1 MPVTKAVLVS
11 LLIGLIVFCE
21 RLFPFAVFS
30 KRKPGKLIHI
40 FERYIP
46 PVVMIGLL
54 IYSLRDVR
62 FASLGQW
69 VPQISAIIFT
79 IVTYIRKP
87 GAVGAANLGHH
98 FYNCDL
104 PLEEKL
110 PREHFRWN
118 HYLYGFD

>member
-1 MPVTKAVLVS
+1 MPVTKALITSV
-11 LLIGLIVFCE
+11 LIGLIVFCE

-62 FASLGQW
+62 FASFIQW
-69 VPQISAIIFT
+69 FPQISAISFT
-79 IVTYIRKP
+79 IITYILKKNTLISIFGGTMIYMVLIRIM
-87 GAVGAANLGHH
+87 
-98 FYNCDL
+98 
-104 PLEEKL
+104 
-110 PREHFRWN
+110 
-118 HYLYGFD
+118 

>member
-46 PVVMIGLL
+46 PLVMIGLL

-62 FASLGQW
+62 FASIEQW
-69 VPQISAIIFT
+69 VPQFVALAFT
-79 IVTYIRKP
+79 IVTYLWKKNSLVSIFGATIIYMILIR
-87 GAVGAANLGHH
+87 VL
-98 FYNCDL
+98 
-104 PLEEKL
+104 
-110 PREHFRWN
+110 
-118 HYLYGFD
+118 

>member
-11 LLIGLIVFCE
+11 LLIGLIVFAE

-46 PVVMIGLL
+46 PLVMIGLL

-62 FASLGQW
+62 FTSLGQW
-69 VPQISAIIFT
+69 VPQIAAIIFT
-79 IVTYIRKP
+79 IATYLWKKNSLLSIFGGTIIYMILIRI
-87 GAVGAANLGHH
+87 
-98 FYNCDL
+98 
-104 PLEEKL
+104 PLAL
-110 PREHFRWN
+110 
-118 HYLYGFD
+118 

>member
-1 MPVTKAVLVS
+1 MPVSKAVFVS

-62 FASLGQW
+62 FACSTQW

-79 IVTYIRKP
+79 IITYIWKKNSLVSIFGGTIIYMILIR
-87 GAVGAANLGHH
+87 VL
-98 FYNCDL
+98 
-104 PLEEKL
+104 
-110 PREHFRWN
+110 
-118 HYLYGFD
+118 

>member
-11 LLIGLIVFCE
+11 FLIGLIVFCE

-54 IYSLRDVR
+54 IYSLRDIR
-62 FASLGQW
+62 FTSLSLW
-69 VPQISAIIFT
+69 LPQISAITFT
-79 IVTYIRKP
+79 IVTYIWKKNSLLSIFGGTIVYMIMIR
-87 GAVGAANLGHH
+87 LG
-98 FYNCDL
+98 L
-104 PLEEKL
+104 
-110 PREHFRWN
+110 
-118 HYLYGFD
+118 

>member
-11 LLIGLIVFCE
+11 LLIGLIVFAE

-46 PVVMIGLL
+46 PLVMIGLL

-62 FASLGQW
+62 FTSLGLW
-69 VPQISAIIFT
+69 LPQISAITFT
-79 IVTYIRKP
+79 IVTYLWKKNSLVSIFGGTIIYMILIR
-87 GAVGAANLGHH
+87 V
-98 FYNCDL
+98 
-104 PLEEKL
+104 PLA
-110 PREHFRWN
+110 
-118 HYLYGFD
+118 

>member
-1 MPVTKAVLVS
+1 MPVTKALITSV
-11 LLIGLIVFCE
+11 LIGLIVFCE

-62 FASLGQW
+62 FASFIQW
-69 VPQISAIIFT
+69 VPQISAISFT
-79 IVTYIRKP
+79 IITYILKKNTLISIF
-87 GAVGAANLGHH
+87 GGTIIYMVLI
-98 FYNCDL
+98 CIM
-104 PLEEKL
+104 
-110 PREHFRWN
+110 
-118 HYLYGFD
+118 

>member
-1 MPVTKAVLVS
+1 MPVTKAVFVS

-46 PVVMIGLL
+46 PLVMIGLL

-62 FASLGQW
+62 FASLEQW
-69 VPQISAIIFT
+69 IPQFVALAFT
-79 IVTYIRKP
+79 IVTYLWKKNSLVSIFGATIIYMILIRIM
-87 GAVGAANLGHH
+87 
-98 FYNCDL
+98 
-104 PLEEKL
+104 
-110 PREHFRWN
+110 
-118 HYLYGFD
+118 

>member
-1 MPVTKAVLVS
+1 MPVSKALFAS
-11 LLIGLIVFCE
+11 FLIGLIIFCE

-62 FASLGQW
+62 FITITQW
-69 VPQISAIIFT
+69 VPQITAIAFT
-79 IVTYIRKP
+79 IVTYLWKKNSLLSIFGGTIIYMILIR
-87 GAVGAANLGHH
+87 VMVI
-98 FYNCDL
+98 
-104 PLEEKL
+104 
-110 PREHFRWN
+110 
-118 HYLYGFD
+118 